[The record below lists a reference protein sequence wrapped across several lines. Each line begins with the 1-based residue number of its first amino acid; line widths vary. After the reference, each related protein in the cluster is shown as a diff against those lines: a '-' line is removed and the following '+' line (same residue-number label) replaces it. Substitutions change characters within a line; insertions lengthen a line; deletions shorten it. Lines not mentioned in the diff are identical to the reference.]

1 MFFSFDGIDGTGKST
16 QMQLFADFLREA
28 GHAVLTCRDPG
39 GTILGERLRE
49 ILLHKAEIP
58 LSGRAEM
65 LLYMA
70 SRAQLVEEVIRPAV
84 EAGRVVVCD
93 RFLLANVVYQG
104 HAGGLDAEELWQV
117 GAVAT
122 AGTQPDLTF
131 VLDMPV
137 EAALQR
143 MNRQL
148 DRMESRGQDFMERV
162 RQGFLREAA
171 GRPDIVVVDA
181 DRDIPT
187 IQAEIRAIAESRWP
201 TVAGPAN
208 QESQA

>member
-28 GHAVLTCRDPG
+28 GHNVLTCRDPG

-148 DRMESRGQDFMERV
+148 DRMESRGQDFMDRV

-171 GRPDIVVVDA
+171 GRPNIVVVDA
-181 DRDIPT
+181 DRGVPT

-201 TVAGPAN
+201 TVTGLAN